1 MTIDEAALRLKSGL
15 PEVAAEIRRKQAGD
29 PWLEIPAG
37 SVAAVLRFLR
47 DEMGFV
53 FLSNLSGID
62 YGTSMA
68 VTYHLARLDDADC
81 LAVKAILPCDAAAVD
96 SVSSL
101 YGNAGWFER
110 EAFDLLGILFVNHGD
125 LRRLMMPDDWEGH
138 PLRKDYVP
146 PAEYHG
152 IPCDRPDSHGVLDVL
167 YPKREG
173 SVPESGKPAQG

>member
-15 PEVAAEIRRKQAGD
+15 PGVSPEVCRKQAGD
-29 PWLEIPAG
+29 PWLEIPPG
-37 SVAAVLRFLR
+37 SVVTVLRFLR
-47 DEMGFV
+47 DEMGYA

-68 VTYHLARLDDADC
+68 VAYHLARLDDTDC
-81 LAVKAILPCDAAAVD
+81 LAVKTILPRDAAAID

-110 EAFDLLGILFVNHGD
+110 ETFDLLGIRFENHGD

-138 PLRKDYVP
+138 PLRKDYAP

-152 IPCDRPDSHGVLDVL
+152 IPCDRPDSHKVMDVL

-173 SVPESGKPAQG
+173 SAPESGKSEPG